1 MAIILQNLAR
11 QISESI
17 TQYRQQRAEEIRQR
31 NYINQIIENMID
43 DIDPRLRSI
52 RGYKKTLSP
61 CVERILSYAEVVC
74 SRLPGPVEFSKE
86 TRRTNP
92 TVRALFANHKKM
104 TAVFS
109 QSQDVQDFFKAYP
122 AADHAYMV
130 LGMRKTE
137 TRVFGMEQHG
147 DVIRK
152 DVPQKNITFDDYRI
166 THPSDNEAS
175 LRFNLRERTLH
186 ECVAQT
192 MSQLISTQTLS
203 DDLEEQEIKLKMK
216 LHMLQ
221 RQEDGLE
228 PLMHDDSSLLQRINE
243 LKQRLNEVKT
253 SHAHTTRDVGTLNSM
268 LDKAASLLKNPEKLI
283 EVNTISLC
291 IDRLNRL
298 IESETT
304 SEEDK
309 VNLAQIT
316 FSNNEKRV
324 GLLAAFPRKEL
335 IIQSK
340 NKSIY
345 SL

>member
-1 MAIILQNLAR
+1 MAISLQNLAR
-11 QISESI
+11 QVSESI
-17 TQYRQQRAEEIRQR
+17 TQYRQQRSEEIRQR
-31 NYINQIIENMID
+31 NYTNQIIESMID

-52 RGYKKTLSP
+52 RGYKKVLSP
-61 CVERILSYAEVVC
+61 CVKRILSYAEVAC

-104 TAVFS
+104 TEVFS
-109 QSQDVQDFFKAYP
+109 QCQEVQDFFKAYP
-122 AADHAYMV
+122 DADHAYMV

-137 TRVFGMEQHG
+137 TRVFGMEQQG

-152 DVPQKNITFDDYRI
+152 DVPQKNVTFDDYRI

-175 LRFNLRERTLH
+175 LRFNLRERALH

-192 MSQLISTQTLS
+192 MGKLISAQTLN
-203 DDLEEQEIKLKMK
+203 DNLEEQEIKLKMK

-221 RQEDGLE
+221 RQEDGLG
-228 PLMHDDSSLLQRINE
+228 PLMHDDSSLLQQINE

-253 SHAHTTRDVGTLNSM
+253 SHDHTTRDIGTLNSM
-268 LDKAASLLKNPEKLI
+268 LDKVASLLKNPEKLI
-283 EVNTISLC
+283 DVTAVSLC

-298 IESETT
+298 IESKTAN
-304 SEEDK
+304 EEDK

-324 GLLAAFPRKEL
+324 GLLAVFPRKEL
-335 IIQSK
+335 IKQSEK
-340 NKSIY
+340 KQIY
-345 SL
+345 ST